1 MEGWRLDAGDSMH
14 GHTMAHKSE
23 SLVPALAND
32 GRVTF
37 LLWASVSTS
46 VKERTELENRK
57 SGAARTQGLKSA
69 VTHLNAGLNWDWLVF
84 LSVPQCPHLQE

>member
-1 MEGWRLDAGDSMH
+1 MEGWGLDAGDSVH

-32 GRVTF
+32 RRVTF

-46 VKERTELENRK
+46 VKER
-57 SGAARTQGLKSA
+57 
-69 VTHLNAGLNWDWLVF
+69 H
-84 LSVPQCPHLQE
+84 